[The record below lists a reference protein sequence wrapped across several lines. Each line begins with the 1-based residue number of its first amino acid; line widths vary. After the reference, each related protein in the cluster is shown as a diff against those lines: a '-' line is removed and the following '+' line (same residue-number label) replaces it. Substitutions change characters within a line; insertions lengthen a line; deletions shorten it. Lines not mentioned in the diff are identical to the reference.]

1 MNINILTIFPEIF
14 DVLNSGVLS
23 KAIKNK
29 IISFD
34 TLDIRKNASNKHNH
48 VDSKPYGG
56 GEGMV
61 MNAEPIVKTL
71 KQIDQKKLG
80 KVLFMSPQGERL
92 NQNKVISLS
101 KLKNITIICGRYEGI
116 DQRVIDKYVDEEISV
131 GDFILSGGEY
141 AAICL
146 IDAISRHI
154 PGTLG
159 NKDSYLKDT
168 FSNGLLKGDVYAKPE
183 NFDSML
189 VPEVLLS
196 GNHQKIEQWRKEN
209 SLLKTFIKRPDLLK
223 DIKLTKKQKKLLEEW
238 ASKAIL

>member
-71 KQIDQKKLG
+71 KQIDQKNLG

-223 DIKLTKKQKKLLEEW
+223 DIKLTKKQKKLLDNLL
-238 ASKAIL
+238 SKRIL